1 MGNTCNIPCILIYMA
16 GRIEDDEVNRD
27 GGKREREEKEK
38 KEKKGEI
45 TDKCDGSDSVH
56 ACQSKC

>member
-38 KEKKGEI
+38 KGEI